1 MYSSTR
7 PENYAPSS
15 ILLTSLNTKQL
26 LRCRLELK
34 YVCCIHVYRMNSDRQ
49 LCNSYSVLGR
59 VAGNSGQKYQTLN
72 NWVHVLLLL

>member
-1 MYSSTR
+1 MHQLSG
-7 PENYAPSS
+7 
-15 ILLTSLNTKQL
+15 ILLASLNTKQL

-34 YVCCIHVYRMNSDRQ
+34 YICYMHVYRMNSDRQ